1 LYNANNLGDLNLR
14 LHEDGSY
21 GSVPVIGQ
29 GKFGTSKRLMLKTQ
43 ASSGLHPSHV

>member
-1 LYNANNLGDLNLR
+1 MTNHLGDLNLP

-43 ASSGLHPSHV
+43 ASASLRPNHV